1 MLTVSPALMTSLL
14 QHQPLSCTAEPS
26 SPRHFTT
33 FPLSSLTASTS
44 VECGLISTISATVP
58 DTVVSLSSYRPESPW
73 CAISTPVDMTRR
85 PAPDNKPFAHLL
97 VIKSPSLFSMLE
109 TASSR
114 SPQVVVFLCCL
125 FSISLAAGRRVW
137 LRSFGTNLTH
147 YQA

>member
-33 FPLSSLTASTS
+33 LPLSSLTSSTR

-73 CAISTPVDMTRR
+73 CATSNPVDIIRKPPTNNR
-85 PAPDNKPFAHLL
+85 PLPYLL
-97 VIKSPSLFSMLE
+97 VIKNSF
-109 TASSR
+109 TSSC
-114 SPQVVVFLCCL
+114 S
-125 FSISLAAGRRVW
+125 SGS
-137 LRSFGTNLTH
+137 S
-147 YQA
+147 